1 MQLSRI
7 VLSPSSGFQVIE
19 KTRPIFVNEK
29 KGNSTGVKLVE
40 LSRLCQPLL
49 VRKG

>member
-7 VLSPSSGFQVIE
+7 VLSPSSGFLVIE
-19 KTRPIFVNEK
+19 KTRPILVNEK
-29 KGNSTGVKLVE
+29 KGNSTG